1 MARAWMRHGF
11 NTRGES
17 IMQKNIAALTP
28 ATLVA
33 LAALAAPLGQ
43 AARAGEL
50 VYGVTENQTLISF
63 DSNAPTTILS
73 GVAIWG
79 MAANEQVRGLD
90 FRPATNELYALGSF
104 SMLYKINAMTGM
116 AMQVGSGTFAHTL
129 NGSSFG
135 FDFNPVIDRIRVVSE
150 ADQNLVLNP
159 ITAASTNATALFYA
173 MGDANEGMNPNVVG
187 SAYTNSKKGA
197 TSTQLYGI
205 DTNLDILVKQANSAG
220 TLTTVGS
227 LGVNLNDQVG
237 FDISGL
243 SGIAYASVQDATLGQ
258 STFWT
263 INLNTG
269 AATMIGA
276 IGGGS
281 QVGAIT
287 VVPAPGALAALAGA
301 GVLALR
307 RRRGS

>member
-1 MARAWMRHGF
+1 
-11 NTRGES
+11 
-17 IMQKNIAALTP
+17 MQKNAAALTP

-33 LAALAAPLGQ
+33 LAALATPLGSS
-43 AARAGEL
+43 ARAGEL

-150 ADQNLVLNP
+150 ADQNLVLHP
-159 ITAASTNATALFYA
+159 DTAA
-173 MGDANEGMNPNVVG
+173 GQ
-187 SAYTNSKKGA
+187 SAAAG
-197 TSTQLYGI
+197 
-205 DTNLDILVKQANSAG
+205 QARAVRAG
-220 TLTTVGS
+220 T
-227 LGVNLNDQVG
+227 
-237 FDISGL
+237 
-243 SGIAYASVQDATLGQ
+243 AR
-258 STFWT
+258 
-263 INLNTG
+263 G
-269 AATMIGA
+269 AATGA
-276 IGGGS
+276 DGS
-281 QVGAIT
+281 QEGET
-287 VVPAPGALAALAGA
+287 PGGQEARAMTLANS
-301 GVLALR
+301 R
-307 RRRGS
+307 MFD

>member
-1 MARAWMRHGF
+1 MRTIH
-11 NTRGES
+11 RV
-17 IMQKNIAALTP
+17 L
-28 ATLVA
+28 AT
-33 LAALAAPLGQ
+33 AALAASLG
-43 AARAGEL
+43 AAANAGEI
-50 VYGVTENQTLISF
+50 VYGVTENQTLVSF
-63 DSNAPTTILS
+63 DSTTPNTIIS
-73 GVAIWG
+73 GVSIWG
-79 MAANEQVRGLD
+79 MAANERVRGMD

-104 SMLYKINAMTGM
+104 SKLYKINAMTGM
-116 AMQVGSGTFAHTL
+116 ATQVGSGSFADTL

-159 ITAASTNATALFYA
+159 DTATSTNATALFYG
-173 MGDANEGMNPNVVG
+173 MGDMNEGMNPNVVG

-205 DTNLDILVKQANSAG
+205 DTGLDVLVKQANSAG

-227 LGVNLNDQVG
+227 LGVDLNDQVG

-243 SGIAYASVQDATLGQ
+243 SGIAYASVQDASLGQ
-258 STFWT
+258 STFWK
-263 INLNTG
+263 IDLNTG

-281 QVGAIT
+281 QVGCIT
-287 VVPAPGALAALAGA
+287 VVPAPGAAAALAGA

>member
-1 MARAWMRHGF
+1 
-11 NTRGES
+11 
-17 IMQKNIAALTP
+17 MQKNIAALTP

>member
-1 MARAWMRHGF
+1 MKTTA
-11 NTRGES
+11 
-17 IMQKNIAALTP
+17 IALT
-28 ATLVA
+28 T
-33 LAALAAPLGQ
+33 AALAASLG
-43 AARAGEL
+43 AAAHAGEL
-50 VYGVTENQTLISF
+50 VYGVTENQTLVSF
-63 DSNAPTTILS
+63 DSTTPTTILS

-79 MAANEQVRGLD
+79 MAANERVRGLD

-116 AMQVGSGTFAHTL
+116 AVQVGSGTFAHTL

-159 ITAASTNATALFYA
+159 NTAASTNATALFYG
-173 MGDANEGMNPNVVG
+173 MGDMNEGMNPNVVG

-205 DTNLDILVKQANSAG
+205 DSNLDILVKQANSAG

-227 LGVNLNDQVG
+227 LGVNVSDQVG

-258 STFWT
+258 STFWQ

-269 AATMIGA
+269 AAMMVGA

-281 QVGAIT
+281 QVGCIT
-287 VVPAPGALAALAGA
+287 VVPAPGAMGALAGV

-307 RRRGS
+307 RRRVS

>member
-1 MARAWMRHGF
+1 MRTTH
-11 NTRGES
+11 RV
-17 IMQKNIAALTP
+17 L
-28 ATLVA
+28 AT
-33 LAALAAPLGQ
+33 AALAASLG
-43 AARAGEL
+43 AAANAGEI
-50 VYGVTENQTLISF
+50 VYGVTENQTLVSF
-63 DSNAPTTILS
+63 DSATPNTIIS

-79 MAANEQVRGLD
+79 MAANERVRGMD

-104 SMLYKINAMTGM
+104 SKLYKINAMTGM
-116 AMQVGSGTFAHTL
+116 ATQVGSGSFAHTL

-159 ITAASTNATALFYA
+159 DTAASTNATALFYG
-173 MGDANEGMNPNVVG
+173 MGDMNEGMNPNVVG

-205 DTNLDILVKQANSAG
+205 DTGLDVLVKQANSAG

-227 LGVNLNDQVG
+227 LGVDLNDQVG

-243 SGIAYASVQDATLGQ
+243 SGIAYASVQDASLGQ
-258 STFWT
+258 STFWK
-263 INLNTG
+263 IDLNTG

-281 QVGAIT
+281 QVGCIT
-287 VVPAPGALAALAGA
+287 VVPAPGASAALAGA

>member
-1 MARAWMRHGF
+1 MNRTSTIAII
-11 NTRGES
+11 S
-17 IMQKNIAALTP
+17 IAGALG
-28 ATLVA
+28 ATA
-33 LAALAAPLGQ
+33 H
-43 AARAGEL
+43 AGEL
-50 VYGVTENQTLISF
+50 VYGVTESQTLVSF
-63 DSNAPTTILS
+63 DSMTPGTILT

-79 MAANEQVRGLD
+79 LESNERVRGLD
-90 FRPATNELYALGSF
+90 FRPASNELYALGSF
-104 SMLYKINAMTGM
+104 SNLYKVNAMTGM
-116 AMQVGSGTFAHTL
+116 AMRVGAGPFAHTL

-159 ITAASTNATALFYA
+159 ITGASTNATALFYG
-173 MGDANEGMNPNVVG
+173 MGDVNEGKNPNVVG
-187 SAYTNSKKGA
+187 SSYTNSRKGA

-205 DTNLDILVKQANSAG
+205 DTGLDMLVKQANSAG

-227 LGVNLNDQVG
+227 LGVDLNDQVG

-243 SGIAYASVQDATLGQ
+243 TGIAYASVQDAMLGQ
-258 STFWT
+258 STFWK
-263 INLNTG
+263 IDLNTG
-269 AATMIGA
+269 AASMIGA

-287 VVPAPGALAALAGA
+287 VVPAPGALVALAGA

>member
-1 MARAWMRHGF
+1 MKKSTVAC
-11 NTRGES
+11 TPV
-17 IMQKNIAALTP
+17 ALV
-28 ATLVA
+28 ATLAVIGNPA
-33 LAALAAPLGQ
+33 H
-43 AARAGEL
+43 AGEI
-50 VYGVTENQTLISF
+50 VYGITENQTLVSF
-63 DSNAPTTILS
+63 DSNTPTTILS

-79 MAANEQVRGLD
+79 MAANERVRGLD

-116 AMQVGSGTFAHTL
+116 AVQVGSGTFAHTL

-135 FDFNPVIDRIRVVSE
+135 FDFNPVIDRIRVTSE
-150 ADQNLVLNP
+150 ADQNLVLHP
-159 ITAASTNATALFYA
+159 DTAASTNATALFYG
-173 MGDANEGMNPNVVG
+173 MGDVNEGMNPNVVG

-197 TSTQLYGI
+197 NSTQLYGI

-220 TLTTVGS
+220 TLTTVGA

-243 SGIAYASVQDATLGQ
+243 SGIAYASVQDASLGQ
-258 STFWT
+258 STFWK

-281 QVGAIT
+281 QVGCIT

-307 RRRGS
+307 RRRVS

>member
-1 MARAWMRHGF
+1 
-11 NTRGES
+11 
-17 IMQKNIAALTP
+17 MQKNAAALTP

-33 LAALAAPLGQ
+33 LAALATPLGSS
-43 AARAGEL
+43 ARAGEL

-159 ITAASTNATALFYA
+159 ITAASTNATALFYG
-173 MGDANEGMNPNVVG
+173 MGDMNEGMNPNIVG

-307 RRRGS
+307 RRRAS